1 MVSSSGLFSDRAFGK
16 LKSSNRS
23 HGHISVPTSVSSRNL
38 RYASL
43 KLSHFVYSSH
53 GKICLKVNLIS
64 LILIFWKPKKWFHI
78 WRSISNVL
86 FKLCGQIRRKVYL
99 IISLILWKNLKFES
113 KIRPSNRLSSNN
125 PIPDPKTDPIYWLLI
140 PLFISI
146 LKVTLI
152 ISNILVNIGYKS
164 YNITCRQPS

>member
-1 MVSSSGLFSDRAFGK
+1 MHVTWLTWLHLTNGLYVTFTVFSFVVWSHSSGLFSDNAFGK

-23 HGHISVPTSVSSRNL
+23 QGHISVPTSVSSRNL

-113 KIRPSNRLSSNN
+113 KIRPSNRLSSNK
-125 PIPDPKTDPIYWLLI
+125 PIPDPKKRPDLLTTH
-140 PLFISI
+140 PF
-146 LKVTLI
+146 V
-152 ISNILVNIGYKS
+152 
-164 YNITCRQPS
+164 